1 MEQSRRG
8 WVMSKLKKCEIC
20 FDTWEQEQ
28 IINPFNDD
36 YWVHNDCYDDA
47 VGSARDQEYI
57 DRANGHYEETPIDD
71 GWTANQRAYYENGAG
86 ADTHYIDRDGNLI
99 KRDDV

>member
-1 MEQSRRG
+1 MG
-8 WVMSKLKKCEIC
+8 KLIKCELC
-20 FDTWEQEQ
+20 LDTWEQEQ
-28 IINPFNDD
+28 IIQPFKDD
-36 YWVHNDCYDDA
+36 YFVHADCFDDA

-71 GWTANQRAYYENGAG
+71 GWSAEQRAYYENGAG
-86 ADTHYIDRDGNLI
+86 AETHYIDRDGNLI